1 MKVSVRF
8 TAAVHTLLC
17 IHFFEGAERVT
28 SEFISGSTGVNAVI
42 IRKVL
47 LQLQKAGLVETAPGV
62 GGSHLAQPADKI
74 TLLDVYKAI
83 NDNDEERIVFSFH
96 PEPNPL
102 CPVGRNIHRLLD
114 PALNSAQTA
123 LEMELEKTTLKGLA
137 AQLKTAPEPSG
148 RKHEPNRAQTIPD
161 KVSTGGKSQVQRHDH
176 PRGRRRTENPVAFLD
191 ERAGGLPR
199 KR

>member
-62 GGSHLAQPADKI
+62 GGSHLARPADKI

-102 CPVGRNIHRLLD
+102 CPIGKNIHRLLD

-137 AQLKTAPEPSG
+137 AQLKTAPESSG
-148 RKHEPNRAQTIPD
+148 RKHEPSRAQTIPD
-161 KVSTGGKSQVQRHDH
+161 KVSTGGKSQVQRHDQ
-176 PRGRRRTENPVAFLD
+176 PRGR
-191 ERAGGLPR
+191 
-199 KR
+199 